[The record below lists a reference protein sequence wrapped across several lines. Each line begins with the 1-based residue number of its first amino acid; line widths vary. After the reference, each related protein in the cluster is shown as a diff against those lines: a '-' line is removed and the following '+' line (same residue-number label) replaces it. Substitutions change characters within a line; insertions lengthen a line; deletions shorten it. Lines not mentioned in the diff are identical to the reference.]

1 MATPA
6 QGLPAPTTAAVDGED
21 DLLVSEFPPP
31 PPYYVRALT
40 LKPPPIPHDCF
51 ARAAKHSAATA
62 AKTKRETEMARR
74 EATQTQ
80 TQLGGVGGDA
90 VQGGEANNAL
100 TEEPVPVDEEV
111 KELQE
116 GDVVA
121 VFGEIVEDPLL
132 VHIEDDY
139 NDPNEIRDI
148 MSRLN
153 RDVMEGFVSLVN
165 ELVNKP
171 LDNKKC
177 RDEVSHNLFLMIQ
190 ECNKFREHQSREIL
204 IEMLES
210 HLKIRQDALSNLKSE
225 VEKATKAI
233 EMTKLANS

>member
-1 MATPA
+1 
-6 QGLPAPTTAAVDGED
+6 
-21 DLLVSEFPPP
+21 
-31 PPYYVRALT
+31 
-40 LKPPPIPHDCF
+40 
-51 ARAAKHSAATA
+51 
-62 AKTKRETEMARR
+62 MARR